1 MKTVIIKEIR
11 LLNFKGL
18 RNLTV
23 EFDPALTE
31 IYGRNGI
38 GKTSIFDGFTWLL
51 FGKNSE
57 DRKQFGIKTYDEAG
71 NIIPK
76 LPHEVSAV
84 LLVDGEVVT
93 LCRRFNEKW
102 TKKRGSAVEEFVGHE
117 EERLYN
123 NGTPTTGVSASR
135 NGAWAKRRVATALSS
150 PRPNRSRCP

>member
-18 RNLTV
+18 RDLTV

-93 LCRRFNEKW
+93 LCRRFNENGRRNAARRSRSSSDM
-102 TKKRGSAVEEFVGHE
+102 KRNASTTTYPA
-117 EERLYN
+117 RSRS
-123 NGTPTTGVSASR
+123 GT
-135 NGAWAKRRVATALSS
+135 RRSPPSVPNRYSSSS
-150 PRPNRSRCP
+150 PIPSTSHRSR